1 MSEKKKPNRLT
12 LHPLAGG
19 QQAIEELLMLATE
32 GQTSG
37 HPSPQIQII
46 CRYLR
51 AQGAIAS
58 VWQRDVQDPDFLA
71 EHGAYYARWS
81 YKVPRFCHRL
91 HFFATPSTA
100 DDVLDAIEAWSAETE
115 PAAYLGFVTIR
126 PVVQSP
132 IGATF
137 LKRPEPASKDFVHAQ
152 DRFPVNLAGWRLYIE
167 ATPFMQQ
174 DNAVGACAQAAIW
187 MALRT
192 LRWREGRSAL
202 NPAQITSSA
211 TRFFVSGRT
220 LPNRQGLRLEQITE
234 VVRSAGYSPHLI
246 QLRSQ
251 PEIQEGDFDAT
262 SQASV
267 QQKLYPYVESG
278 IPVLL
283 ALTPSSG
290 GHAVVVIGHRW
301 NSGGPDPG
309 VQGQYWQRRNTEF
322 IDASAWARPFLIH
335 NDNTGPYLELPALPS
350 AGEYAL
356 QHAAWAIPLLP
367 AEILVDAAE
376 AKTACLGLV
385 TALFASETFKW
396 PAQVVTRMR
405 LLPRAKFRETIC
417 QSEKI
422 DSLKRYFRMKWL
434 PSYIWL
440 LECYG
445 LDGYSQATEGQARK
459 IAEVLLEPNAD
470 PLDGHFLCA
479 VAHDGLLAG
488 DASAPLVVDRDPFE
502 GDIKLL
508 LMS

>member
-1 MSEKKKPNRLT
+1 MCEPKKPERLT
-12 LHPLAGG
+12 LHPLPGG
-19 QQAIEELLMLATE
+19 QEAIRDLIMVATE
-32 GQTSG
+32 GQTAGKLST
-37 HPSPQIQII
+37 QIDFIGQH
-46 CRYLR
+46 LH
-51 AQGAIAS
+51 AHGAVAA
-58 VWQRDVQDPDFLA
+58 VWQRNVQDPDFLA
-71 EHGAYYARWS
+71 EHSAYYARWS

-91 HFFATPSTA
+91 HFFSTPPTSG
-100 DDVLDAIEAWSAETE
+100 DVLDAIEAWSGQTE

-126 PVVQSP
+126 PIVQSP

-137 LKRPEPASKDFVHAQ
+137 LKRPDQTNKDFVHAQ
-152 DRFPVNLAGWRLYIE
+152 DRFPVNLAGWRLYVE

-220 LPNRQGLRLEQITE
+220 PPNRQGLRLEQITE

-251 PEIQEGDFDAT
+251 HEIHEGSFDAA

-283 ALTPSSG
+283 ALTPESG

-301 NSGGPDPG
+301 NSGGPDAG
-309 VQGQYWQRRNTEF
+309 YQSQRWGSRDTEF
-322 IDASAWARPFLIH
+322 VDASAWARPFLIH
-335 NDNTGPYLELPALPS
+335 NDNTGPYLELPALPA
-350 AGEYAL
+350 AGGYAL

-385 TALFASETFKW
+385 TALFASQAFKW
-396 PAQVVTRMR
+396 PTQVVTRTR

-417 QSEKI
+417 QSEETEA
-422 DSLKRYFRMKWL
+422 LKRYFRMKWL

-440 LECYG
+440 LECYD

-459 IAEVLLEPNAD
+459 FAEVLLEPNAD

-479 VAHDGLLAG
+479 VAHADLLAG
-488 DASAPLVVDRDPFE
+488 DARDPLVVDRDPFE

-508 LMS
+508 LIS